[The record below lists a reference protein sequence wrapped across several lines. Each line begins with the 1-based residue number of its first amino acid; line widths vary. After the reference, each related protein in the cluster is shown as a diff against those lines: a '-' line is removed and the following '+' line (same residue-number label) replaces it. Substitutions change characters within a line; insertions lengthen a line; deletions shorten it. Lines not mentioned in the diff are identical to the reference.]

1 MFDFFISQVLGMQW
15 LNNLIWQILQ
25 HYLQADSSSPIWGSI
40 HFFLYDTI
48 KITLL
53 LVTLIFLISYI
64 QSYFPPEKP
73 NAYLHTIQV
82 LPVMLLLLF

>member
-25 HYLQADSSSPIWGSI
+25 HYLQADPSSPIWGSI

-53 LVTLIFLISYI
+53 LVTLIFL
-64 QSYFPPEKP
+64 FPIFNPIFPRKKP

-82 LPVMLLLLF
+82 LPVMLPLLF

>member
-15 LNNLIWQILQ
+15 LNSLIWQLLQ
-25 HYLQADSSSPIWGSI
+25 QYLQADPASPVWGSI

-64 QSYFPPEKP
+64 QSYFPRKKP
-73 NAYLHTIQV
+73 SAYLHTIQV
-82 LPVMLLLLF
+82 